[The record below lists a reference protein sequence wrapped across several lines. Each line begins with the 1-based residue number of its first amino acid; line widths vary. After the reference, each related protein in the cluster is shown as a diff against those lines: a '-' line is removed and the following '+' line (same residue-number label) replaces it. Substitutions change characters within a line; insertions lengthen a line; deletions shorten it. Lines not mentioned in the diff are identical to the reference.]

1 MKSNESSNIEN
12 KEDQINMSF
21 ENNQAFLIE
30 DNIKIPL
37 DISNA
42 KFTDEDFKLIEERM
56 NAIEEINTDF
66 KSHYDIENLHLFT
79 RDATNGLSI
88 PFAFDQDNNIV
99 DLEIGDATPHAL
111 LSGSTGS
118 GKSVTLHA
126 IINQVMI
133 NYHPADVEIWAIDYK
148 AVEFGYYVNKR
159 TPHISVIGQDNSEDF
174 TFGLIDLIKE
184 EYDRRKDLFVK
195 NNCKDF
201 RSYRN
206 KVGSRSLSRILIVVD
221 EFHNM
226 TQAISSY
233 SGEAGKVLWRYN

>member
-1 MKSNESSNIEN
+1 
-12 KEDQINMSF
+12 
-21 ENNQAFLIE
+21 
-30 DNIKIPL
+30 
-37 DISNA
+37 
-42 KFTDEDFKLIEERM
+42 M
-56 NAIEEINTDF
+56 NAIEEINSDF
-66 KSHYDIENLHLFT
+66 KSHYDIENLQLFT
-79 RDATNGLSI
+79 RDATDGLSI

-99 DLEIGDATPHAL
+99 DLEIGNATPHAL

-184 EYDRRKDLFVK
+184 EYDRRK
-195 NNCKDF
+195 
-201 RSYRN
+201 
-206 KVGSRSLSRILIVVD
+206 
-221 EFHNM
+221 
-226 TQAISSY
+226 
-233 SGEAGKVLWRYN
+233 